1 MIVEPERHIHLRITT
16 SPAAAR
22 LVGFR
27 VYQIAVPKDAGFPF
41 VVYKRA
47 NTSRE
52 VALNT
57 PLHLPVTSIQIA
69 SWATSPEGARELGDE
84 IRRLFH
90 GYMGTLANAT
100 IQDMRLIS
108 EVDDFIDPTSV
119 GAQLPPA
126 YEVRQLYHFRWQE
139 SDQ

>member
-1 MIVEPERHIHLRITT
+1 MIVEPERHIHLRIIT
-16 SPAAAR
+16 SPDAAR
-22 LVGFR
+22 LVGFN
-27 VYQIAVPKDAGFPF
+27 VYRTAVPKDASFPF

-47 NTSRE
+47 NTARE
-52 VALNT
+52 IALNT

-69 SWATSPEGARELGDE
+69 AWADTPELAGEVGDE

-90 GYMGTLANAT
+90 GYIGTLANAT

-108 EVDDFIDPTSV
+108 EVEDFLDPIAS
-119 GAQLPPA
+119 GAQLPLA